1 MLSGVIDFLSDLVS
15 YINPF
20 SENFFV
26 YKLIELLGDLLQ
38 FLFVPSEDSIN
49 SLVNS
54 VKSKFGFIDTISTT
68 VSSIQDMF
76 SNNENLP
83 KMTLTLPENKWV
95 NGQIVVID
103 LSWYA
108 PYKHYGD
115 TIISAFIYIF
125 FIWRIY
131 INLSNIISGTGG
143 AVNDLPQQVS
153 DINSYNK
160 FGFGRRSSTTK
171 RQ

>member
-1 MLSGVIDFLSDLVS
+1 M
-15 YINPF
+15 
-20 SENFFV
+20 
-26 YKLIELLGDLLQ
+26 K

-54 VKSKFGFIDTISTT
+54 VKDKFRFIDTIINT
-68 VSSIQDMF
+68 VSVIKDMF

-103 LSWYA
+103 FSWYA
-108 PYKHYGD
+108 PYKQYGD

-131 INLSNIISGTGG
+131 IKLSGFISGASGSIDTLTSINNDKGG
-143 AVNDLPQQVS
+143 V
-153 DINSYNK
+153 K
-160 FGFGRRSSTTK
+160 
-171 RQ
+171 